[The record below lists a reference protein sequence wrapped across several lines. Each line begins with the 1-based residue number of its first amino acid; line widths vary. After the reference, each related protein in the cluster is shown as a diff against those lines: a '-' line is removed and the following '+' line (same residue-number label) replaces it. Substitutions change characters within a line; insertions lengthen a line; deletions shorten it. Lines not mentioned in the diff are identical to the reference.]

1 MRTDQQDPPAAAASV
16 GGTPVV
22 GVLGPLRAGIGGQAV
37 DLGGPRQR
45 AVLARLVAAGG
56 HVVPTDRFIDDLWQ
70 GVPPPKALAALQV
83 YVSNLRRAL
92 EPDRAPRTP
101 ASVLVTVAPGYAL
114 HLPPGA
120 VDAWRF
126 EALLREGSAIA
137 ERDPAR
143 ADGLLRE
150 ALAAWAGPAYA
161 EFADEPWA
169 VPEAGRL
176 EELRLVCVEA
186 GGRVA
191 VRLGRAALV
200 VPALERH
207 VQAHP
212 LREEA
217 VHLLASA
224 LYAAGRQGDALA
236 ALRGARERL
245 ATELGIDPGPALR
258 ALEADVLAQA
268 PHLDAGRA
276 GSPHP
281 ATDRVKGVAG
291 GTAPGAGAPDGPGR
305 EAPSGT
311 HLSGPRPWETPPD
324 GVQGKS
330 EAAAS
335 GGFGRER
342 ELATLARVAEE
353 VLRDGA
359 RVVWVGG
366 EAGAGKTTVLRMFAA
381 RLGWRVAWGRCPEV
395 DGAPPA
401 WAWSEVL
408 RALPQ
413 GDPAADARLAPLLS
427 ADIGPADVSG
437 GTASAR
443 ATGGAQSARANG
455 DAQSAR
461 ANGTAGHDSAVGHG
475 ATAGFDTDGAGR
487 VLRAAGGGQFAL
499 AQAVA
504 EHLSGFG
511 PLLVVLD
518 DVHRADGET
527 LQVLRHL
534 AVALEDRPLL
544 LVATHRPGESQP
556 DLDAVRAALA
566 GHRAADIDLGGLDPE
581 AGRALLRS
589 LGVPGDAVDVV
600 VERTGGNP
608 LFLTETARLV
618 SAEGADSAVRAIPSG
633 IGHVLRRR
641 LSRLPATAQTV
652 LRHAAVLGRDADID
666 VLVAAD
672 GSAEDTVLDGL
683 EAGVVSG
690 LLEEPAAG
698 RVRFTHALLRDVL
711 YDDMPLLRRRRLHA
725 RVLAALEELGSAD
738 VAALGHHALAA
749 ATPATAGTAAGYAA
763 AAARQATALYAHREA
778 ATLYRGALDAG
789 PLPPGQRHDLLCGLT
804 SALANAGDVTAAR
817 AARAEALRAAAV
829 AGVPAYAALTAYD
842 APVAWTIRA
851 DRAVDTAL
859 VAELEAAFTTAPDAA
874 TRCRLLVALV
884 YELEGDDLAR
894 CDAASAEALTLAGDD
909 PLLRCHALNAR
920 YFAVLNPARRHEL
933 PAVGARLLE
942 VATAAGLV
950 QFQAQAHHVLFQAA
964 LERNDLAAAQ
974 EHVDRAVRHATA
986 GQLGAALSVMALF
999 GAVRAL
1005 LAGDPATAERLY
1017 TELTARIART
1027 GQPNAALVGIA
1038 GVFFVHLATGTTDAL
1053 LPMLRPVYERLPEA
1067 LNDFM
1072 VRALLDGGQVEEARQ
1087 IWSPDAVAV
1096 REDYYWLA
1104 WMGLRAWNA
1113 TALRSEPHAR
1123 DCYAA
1128 LLPWAGQF
1136 VGLASGSLTG
1146 PPVDLILA
1154 DLADVLGLP
1163 EAAAG
1168 HRAAGHA
1175 LAAAIG
1181 AVPWLAGAPSTD
1193 ETAG

>member
-1 MRTDQQDPPAAAASV
+1 MATAQA
-16 GGTPVV
+16 GTPVV
-22 GVLGPLRAGIGGQAV
+22 AVLGPMRAGIGGRPV

-56 HVVPTDRFIDDLWQ
+56 HVVPTDRFIDDLWH

-83 YVSNLRRAL
+83 YVSNLRRVL
-92 EPDRAPRTP
+92 EPGRAPRTP
-101 ASVLVTVAPGYAL
+101 ASVLVTAAPGYAL
-114 HLPPGA
+114 HLPVGD

-126 EALLREGSAIA
+126 EALLRDGSTIA

-143 ADGLLRE
+143 ADPLLRE
-150 ALAAWAGPAYA
+150 ALAVWAGPAYA

-176 EELRLVCVEA
+176 EELRLACVEA

-236 ALRGARERL
+236 VLRGARERL
-245 ATELGIDPGPALR
+245 VAELGVDPGPGLR

-268 PHLDAGRA
+268 PHLDAGRSRQ
-276 GSPHP
+276 GPSPEP
-281 ATDRVKGVAG
+281 VLGGGVGGGASSPDPVLSGAG
-291 GTAPGAGAPDGPGR
+291 GPSSPAGAPDGPWR
-305 EAPSGT
+305 EATPGT
-311 HLSGPRPWETPPD
+311 DASGPVFGTDPSEGHRGNPGAD
-324 GVQGKS
+324 ANAKS
-330 EAAAS
+330 
-335 GGFGRER
+335 FGREQ
-342 ELATLARVAEE
+342 ELATLGRVAEE
-353 VLRDGA
+353 VVRDGL

-366 EAGAGKTTVLRMFAA
+366 EAGAGKTTLLRMFAA
-381 RLGWRVAWGRCPEV
+381 GLGWRVAWGRCPEV

-408 RALPQ
+408 RALPP
-413 GDPAADARLAPLLS
+413 DEAAADARLAPLL
-427 ADIGPADVSG
+427 DPE
-437 GTASAR
+437 AR
-443 ATGGAQSARANG
+443 GES
-455 DAQSAR
+455 
-461 ANGTAGHDSAVGHG
+461 
-475 ATAGFDTDGAGR
+475 
-487 VLRAAGGGQFAL
+487 AGGGQFAL
-499 AQAVA
+499 AQAVG
-504 EHLSGFG
+504 EHLAGFG

-527 LQVLRHL
+527 LQVLRHV
-534 AVALEDRPLL
+534 AVAVADRPLL
-544 LVATHRPGESQP
+544 LVATHRPGESRP
-556 DLDAVRAALA
+556 HLDPVRAALA
-566 GHRAADIDLGGLDPE
+566 GHRAVDVELGGLDPDA
-581 AGRALLRS
+581 AGALLRGF
-589 LGVPGDAVDVV
+589 GVPEDAVDVV

-641 LSRLPATAQTV
+641 LTRLPAPAQTV
-652 LRHAAVLGRDADID
+652 LRHAAVLGRDVDID
-666 VLVAAD
+666 LLVAAD
-672 GSAEDTVLDGL
+672 GSSEDAVLDAL

-725 RVLAALEELGSAD
+725 RVLAALESLRSVD

-749 ATPATAGTAAGYAA
+749 ATPATAPTAAGYAA
-763 AAARQATALYAHREA
+763 AAARQAAGLYAHREA
-778 ATLYRGALDAG
+778 ATLFRGALEAG
-789 PLPPGQRHDLLCGLT
+789 PLPPVLRHDLLCGLT
-804 SALANAGDVTAAR
+804 SALANAGDVLAAR
-817 AARAEALRAAAV
+817 AARAEALVAAGL
-829 AGVPAYAALTAYD
+829 AGVPAGAALTAYD

-851 DRAVDTAL
+851 DRAVDTEL
-859 VAELEAAFTTAPDAA
+859 VAALEAALAATSGAADAASGVADAA

-884 YELEGDDLAR
+884 YELEGDDLER

-920 YFAVLNPARRHEL
+920 YFAVLNPARRREL

-950 QFQAQAHHVLFQAA
+950 QFQAQAHHVLFQVA
-964 LERNDLAAAQ
+964 LERNDLTAAQ
-974 EHVDRAVRHATA
+974 DHVDRAVRHATA
-986 GQLGAALSVMALF
+986 GQLGVALSVMALF
-999 GAVRAL
+999 AAVRAVF
-1005 LAGDPATAERLY
+1005 AGDLATAERLY
-1017 TELTARIART
+1017 TQLSARIART
-1027 GQPNAALVGIA
+1027 GQPNAALVGVA
-1038 GVFFVHLATGTTDAL
+1038 GVFFVHLAAGTTHTL
-1053 LPMLRPVYERLPEA
+1053 LPMLRPVHERLPDA
-1067 LNDFM
+1067 LNDYM
-1072 VRALLDGGQVEEARQ
+1072 VRALLDGGRVQEAAAL
-1087 IWSPDAVAV
+1087 WSPDAVAV

-1104 WMGLRAWNA
+1104 WTGLRGLNA
-1113 TALRSEPHAR
+1113 AALRSEPHAR
-1123 DCYAA
+1123 DLYAA

-1136 VGLASGSLTG
+1136 VGLASGSLIG
-1146 PPVDLILA
+1146 PPVDLVLA
-1154 DLADVLGLP
+1154 DLADVLGDT
-1163 EAAAG
+1163 AAASA
-1168 HRAAGHA
+1168 HRAAGNA
-1175 LAAAIG
+1175 LAAATG
-1181 AVPWLAGAPSTD
+1181 AKPWLNPPGR
-1193 ETAG
+1193 

>member
-1 MRTDQQDPPAAAASV
+1 MATPAGPPD
-16 GGTPVV
+16 V
-22 GVLGPLRAGIGGQAV
+22 GVLGPLRAGIGGRPV

-92 EPDRAPRTP
+92 EPGRAPRTP
-101 ASVLVTVAPGYAL
+101 ATVLVTAAPGYAL
-114 HLPPGA
+114 HLPLA
-120 VDAWRF
+120 DVDAWRF
-126 EALLREGSAIA
+126 EALLRDGSALA

-150 ALAAWAGPAYA
+150 ALAVWAGPAYA
-161 EFADEPWA
+161 EFADESWA

-207 VQAHP
+207 VLAHP

-236 ALRGARERL
+236 VLRGARERL
-245 ATELGIDPGPALR
+245 AQELGVDPGPGLR
-258 ALEADVLAQA
+258 ALEVDVLAQA
-268 PHLDAGRA
+268 PHLDAGRWHGAESDA
-276 GSPHP
+276 GLAHRD
-281 ATDRVKGVAG
+281 ATNRAG
-291 GTAPGAGAPDGPGR
+291 GDAGPAHGDATHGTGGGAGLAQGDVTRRAGGGAGQGGSGPRADAPDGPWR
-305 EAPSGT
+305 
-311 HLSGPRPWETPPD
+311 
-324 GVQGKS
+324 
-330 EAAAS
+330 EAAAAPHRSRPGS
-335 GGFGRER
+335 GNEGLRGTPAENANAKGFGRER
-342 ELATLARVAEE
+342 ELGILARVAED
-353 VLRDGA
+353 VVRGGL

-366 EAGAGKTTVLRMFAA
+366 EAGAGKTTLVRMFAA

-401 WAWSEVL
+401 WAWSEVMREVL
-408 RALPQ
+408 RDLPH
-413 GDPAADARLAPLLS
+413 DADVRLAQLLS
-427 ADIGPADVSG
+427 PGTRDAPA
-437 GTASAR
+437 
-443 ATGGAQSARANG
+443 
-455 DAQSAR
+455 
-461 ANGTAGHDSAVGHG
+461 
-475 ATAGFDTDGAGR
+475 
-487 VLRAAGGGQFAL
+487 GGQFAL
-499 AQAVA
+499 AQAVG
-504 EHLSGFG
+504 EHLAGFG

-527 LQVLRHL
+527 LQVLRHV
-534 AVALEDRPLL
+534 AVAFTDRPLL
-544 LVATHRPGESQP
+544 VLATHRPGESRP
-556 DLDAVRAALA
+556 HLDPVRAALA
-566 GHRAADIDLGGLDPE
+566 GHRAVDVDLGGLDPD

-641 LSRLPATAQTV
+641 LARLPATAQTV
-652 LRHAAVLGRDADID
+652 LRHAAVLGRDVDID
-666 VLVAAD
+666 LLAAAD
-672 GSAEDTVLDGL
+672 GSSEDAVLDAL

-698 RVRFTHALLRDVL
+698 QVRFTHALLRDVL

-725 RVLAALEELGSAD
+725 RVLAALEEAGSPD

-749 ATPATAGTAAGYAA
+749 ATPATATRAAGYAA
-763 AAARQATALYAHREA
+763 AAARQAAGLYAHREA
-778 ATLYRGALDAG
+778 ATLFRGALDAG
-789 PLPPGQRHDLLCGLT
+789 PLPPALRHDLLCGLT
-804 SALANAGDVTAAR
+804 SALANAGDVLAAR
-817 AARAEALRAAAV
+817 SARAEALSS
-829 AGVPAYAALTAYD
+829 GVTVKALTSYD

-851 DRAVDTAL
+851 DRAVDVAL
-859 VAELEAAFTTAPDAA
+859 VASLEAALVEADKSD
-874 TRCRLLVALV
+874 RCRLLVALV

-933 PAVGARLLE
+933 PAVGAQLLE

-950 QFQAQAHHVLFQAA
+950 QFQAQAHHVLFQVA

-986 GQLGAALSVMALF
+986 GQLGVALSVLALF
-999 GAVRAL
+999 AAVRAL
-1005 LAGDPATAERLY
+1005 FAGDLGTAERLY
-1017 TELTARIART
+1017 ADLTARIART
-1027 GQPNAALVGIA
+1027 GQPNAALVGLA
-1038 GVFFVHLATGTTDAL
+1038 GVFFVHLAAGTTDTL
-1053 LPMLRPVYERLPEA
+1053 LPMLQPVHERLPDA
-1067 LNDFM
+1067 LNDLM
-1072 VRALLDGGQVEEARQ
+1072 VRALLDGGRVEEARTL
-1087 IWSPDAVAV
+1087 WSPDAVAV

-1104 WMGLRAWNA
+1104 WTGLRGLNA
-1113 TALRSEPHAR
+1113 AALRSESHCR
-1123 DCYAA
+1123 EVYAA

-1136 VGLASGSLTG
+1136 VGLASGSLAG
-1146 PPVDLILA
+1146 PPVDLVLA
-1154 DLADVLGLP
+1154 DLADVLDDP
-1163 EAAAG
+1163 AAALA

-1175 LAAAIG
+1175 LAAAAG
-1181 AVPWLAGAPSTD
+1181 AVPWLRGR
-1193 ETAG
+1193 